1 MIRREGDTCTVEGP
15 LTLGNITSV
24 LAESGPMISGQSLT
38 VDLAQVTDV
47 DSAAVSLMLEW
58 RRMAEARGLS
68 LSYVNLPENLNSLAG
83 LYGVRDILV
92 GAG

>member
-15 LTLGNITSV
+15 LTLGNITTV
-24 LAESGPMISGQSLT
+24 LAESAPMITGPSLT
-38 VDLAQVTDV
+38 VDFAKVTDV

-58 RRMAEARGLS
+58 RRMAEAGGLS
-68 LSYVNLPENLNSLAG
+68 ITYVNLPKNLNSLAE